1 MLEDSRCTAC
11 QATES
16 CDRRDLLSIN
26 SAVSEEIPQKLQKKK
41 VTIFNKIQSPL
52 WEVVGVVMQ
61 RSYFATTRPKPL
73 KSVQNLGSR
82 LTNQQ
87 MGKFLERFSTLS
99 NFVGVQVRLFLFFN
113 VIGLFEIKDRYP

>member
-1 MLEDSRCTAC
+1 
-11 QATES
+11 
-16 CDRRDLLSIN
+16 
-26 SAVSEEIPQKLQKKK
+26 
-41 VTIFNKIQSPL
+41 
-52 WEVVGVVMQ
+52 MQ
-61 RSYFATTRPKPL
+61 RSVALKRCLKTYFATTRPKPL

-87 MGKFLERFSTLS
+87 MGKFLQRFSTLR